1 VATEKNAKSAKEDTK
16 VIPMVDTGIR
26 LRDVFSSNNNKPFL
40 AVTPGGNWGD
50 YLIYWGAEALAR
62 DCGVAWK
69 TIRYE
74 DFDPSSVAKGEVVYL
89 HGSGGFNSWCSGR
102 AAKALLQALR
112 SSADT
117 IIQGPATYDN
127 ANNYTSSFLAT
138 LSGLVAGK
146 QVVLFAREGPSLKL
160 LSDNAPS
167 EVIVG
172 SDDDT
177 AFHVRRRD
185 FIQRAGVRERQYD
198 LCCVREDKEAAA
210 NTDPRCGGIRLDP
223 ASFGR
228 SFDHWLRLHAGA
240 KTIRTDRTHSAIAG
254 AILGV
259 PTTLFGGAYHK
270 NRSVWERS
278 LRARGVE
285 WGEAEDWVRQDAPSM
300 FQYLRRRAARSASV
314 QKLKFRYFG
323 VPTS

>member
-1 VATEKNAKSAKEDTK
+1 
-16 VIPMVDTGIR
+16 MVDIEIS
-26 LRDVFSSNNNKPFL
+26 LRDVFSSNSNKPFL

-69 TIRYE
+69 TVRYE
-74 DFDPSSVAKGEVVYL
+74 DFDPSSVAKGQVVYV
-89 HGSGGFNSWCSGR
+89 HGNGGFNSWCSGR
-102 AAKALLQALR
+102 AAKALVEALR

-127 ANNYTSSFLAT
+127 ANNYTSNFLAT

-146 QVVLFAREGPSLKL
+146 QVILFAREGPSLKL
-160 LSDNAPS
+160 LSENAPS

-172 SDDDT
+172 IDDDT
-177 AFHVRRRD
+177 ALHVGRRD
-185 FIQRAGVRERQYD
+185 FIQRAGVRERQYN
-198 LCCVREDKEAAA
+198 LCCMREDKEAAA
-210 NTDPRCGGIRLDP
+210 DTDPWCEGIRLDP
-223 ASFGR
+223 ANFAR

-259 PTTLFGGAYHK
+259 PTTMFGGSYHK
-270 NRSVWERS
+270 NRSVWEQS
-278 LRARGVE
+278 LRARGVA
-285 WGEAEDWVRQDAPSM
+285 WGKAEDWVMKDARSIV
-300 FQYLRRRAARSASV
+300 QYLRRRAARSAGV